1 MPIRIL
7 ISVVFNNFYY
17 DSPLYSS
24 NAFYIGLQC
33 STFIVMQKEGREFL
47 L

>member
-1 MPIRIL
+1 MPIRVL
-7 ISVVFNNFYY
+7 ISMVFNNFYY
-17 DSPLYSS
+17 DSPLYISH
-24 NAFYIGLQC
+24 AFYTGLQC